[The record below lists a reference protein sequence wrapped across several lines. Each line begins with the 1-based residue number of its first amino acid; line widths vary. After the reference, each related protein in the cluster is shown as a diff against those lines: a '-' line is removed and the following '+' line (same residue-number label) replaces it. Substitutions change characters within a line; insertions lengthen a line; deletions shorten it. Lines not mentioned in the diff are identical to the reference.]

1 MKNLYFFDDKGISTL
16 VKAFVTNFI
25 SSKYYTSILDKISEL
40 VTRVDNITSTNSSND
55 IVIIQTSFTSNNA
68 TTHTDGS
75 KTYTFHIKINYPEG
89 FNEKNTILLGFT
101 LRAWD
106 SVNNKVFNLAI
117 HPVYVKFDILGHI
130 YGQYTL
136 PYQQSNWSLGPPTI
150 CITKSE

>member
-1 MKNLYFFDDKGISTL
+1 MKNLYFFDDKGINSL
-16 VKAFVTNFI
+16 VRAIVTNFI

-40 VTRVDNITSTNSSND
+40 GIKVDNITSANSSND
-55 IVIIQTSFTSNNA
+55 IVIIQTSFTSNKA
-68 TTHTDGS
+68 ETHADGS
-75 KTYTFHIKINYPEG
+75 KTYTFSIKTDYPEG

-106 SVNNKVFNLAI
+106 SANDNVFNMAI
-117 HPVYVKFDILGHI
+117 HPVYVRFDILGRM

-136 PYQQSNWSLGPPTI
+136 PYQQSNWSLSSPTI